1 MRTGA
6 QDAQLLGWV
15 LVGVFDIDERR
26 IGNVQDAKVAA
37 HAHVLFDAEPQR
49 GHNTAIGDGG
59 IGDLL
64 NAMQMARKTGGD
76 DATASLLG
84 EQAAQHSA
92 NRGLA
97 RCVAM
102 LF

>member
-1 MRTGA
+1 MRTGT
-6 QDAQLLGWV
+6 QNAQLLGWV

-26 IGNVQDAKVAA
+26 IGNVQDAKVAT
-37 HAHVLFDAEPQR
+37 HPHVLLDAQPQC
-49 GHNTAIGDGG
+49 GHNAAVGDGG

-64 NAMQMARKTGGD
+64 NAMQVAREAGGD

-84 EQAAQHSA
+84 EQPAQHSA
-92 NRGLA
+92 NSGLA
-97 RCVAM
+97 GCVAM